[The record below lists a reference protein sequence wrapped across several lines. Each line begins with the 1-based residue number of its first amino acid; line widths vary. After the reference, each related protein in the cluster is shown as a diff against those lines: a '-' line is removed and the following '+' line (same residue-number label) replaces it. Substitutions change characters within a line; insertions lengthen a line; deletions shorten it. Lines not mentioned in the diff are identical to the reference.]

1 MSTLYLLIGIPCS
14 GKTTWVNDYEFP
26 NDVAHISSDYFLEE
40 YADLHS
46 TTYTKIFK
54 EYAPTANRLMF
65 EEAKEAL
72 QQGIDIVWD
81 QTNTTISSRKK
92 KLTMLSDYY
101 KIAVVFKMP
110 TEEELQ
116 KRLASR
122 PRKVIPDDVIKQMIL
137 QFQEPTKS
145 EGFDDIWFVS

>member
-1 MSTLYLLIGIPCS
+1 MPTLYLLVGIPCS
-14 GKTTWVNDYEFP
+14 GKTTWVKDYEFP

-46 TTYTKIFK
+46 TTYTKIFN
-54 EYAPTANRLMF
+54 EYAPTATKLMF

-72 QQGIDIVWD
+72 QAGIDIVWD

-92 KLTMLSDYY
+92 KLAMLHNYH

-110 TEEELQ
+110 TKEQLQ